1 MILFTMQIER
11 EGKFS
16 PKKQRCFQTA
26 SPDKSKTVRISRS
39 CACECC
45 RLPLSKF
52 MKEIDFGDIRPYSN
66 FCPLVPTVTASLLF
80 LTLVTFLQSWLSL
93 AIISVV
99 TSFSVPETFLRQAF
113 LKTQK

>member
-1 MILFTMQIER
+1 MILFTMQKER
-11 EGKFS
+11 GNFS
-16 PKKQRCFQTA
+16 L
-26 SPDKSKTVRISRS
+26 KSSVVFKLLPRITVRQVRISRS

-66 FCPLVPTVTASLLF
+66 FCPLVPTVKASLLF

-99 TSFSVPETFLRQAF
+99 TSFPFQRLFHGRHF
-113 LKTQK
+113 

>member
-1 MILFTMQIER
+1 MILFTMQIE
-11 EGKFS
+11 GGNFS
-16 PKKQRCFQTA
+16 L
-26 SPDKSKTVRISRS
+26 KSSVVFKLLPRIKVRQVRISRS

-52 MKEIDFGDIRPYSN
+52 MKEIDFGDVRPYSN

>member
-11 EGKFS
+11 GGNFS
-16 PKKQRCFQTA
+16 L
-26 SPDKSKTVRISRS
+26 KSSVVVKLLPRIKVRISRS

-45 RLPLSKF
+45 RLPLGKF
-52 MKEIDFGDIRPYSN
+52 MKEIDFGHILQYSN
-66 FCPLVPTVTASLLF
+66 FCLLVPTVTASLLF
-80 LTLVTFLQSWLSL
+80 LTVVTFLQSWLSL

>member
-1 MILFTMQIER
+1 MILFTMHIE
-11 EGKFS
+11 GGNFS
-16 PKKQRCFQTA
+16 L
-26 SPDKSKTVRISRS
+26 KSSVVFKLLPRIKVRQVRISRS

-52 MKEIDFGDIRPYSN
+52 MKEINFGDIRPYSN

-80 LTLVTFLQSWLSL
+80 LTLVTFLQSWLS
-93 AIISVV
+93 VV
-99 TSFSVPETFLRQAF
+99 ASFSVPETFLRQAF

>member
-1 MILFTMQIER
+1 MILFTMQLER
-11 EGKFS
+11 GGKFF

-26 SPDKSKTVRISRS
+26 SLDKSKTNKKS

-45 RLPLSKF
+45 RLPLGKF

-66 FCPLVPTVTASLLF
+66 FCLLVPTVTASLLF
-80 LTLVTFLQSWLSL
+80 LTVVTFLQSWLSR

-99 TSFSVPETFLRQAF
+99 TSFSLPQTFLRQAF
-113 LKTQK
+113 